1 VRRGMMREEVLCD
14 VRRSFTGEI
23 KIIQAIGGSQ

>member
-1 VRRGMMREEVLCD
+1 VIRGMRREEVLCD

-23 KIIQAIGGSQ
+23 KIIQATGGSQ